1 MTTLGWT
8 CHTRAAPSSD
18 MFNLGSSYF
27 HVALTTVRHLLN
39 SSLFRCDENLMIGP
53 SLFSF
58 WAVCDFAVR
67 HSMRVVLFSL
77 LSSIKFV
84 VKYCCWQILLCVE
97 VSALL
102 LRGSVVVVVR
112 KDKNV
117 VVTNT
122 LNYSAAALFHLFH
135 HFYQLYHFKPRRR
148 SNQLRAR
155 NSQRRTFR
163 VVVGA
168 EIEMSMGWGVGTGC
182 PLSRWGEVRGGC
194 HAHLIFRF
202 QKDGF
207 WWNLSG
213 LIDLLL
219 VSDKSG

>member
-1 MTTLGWT
+1 MSLKWIGIANNCQTIRIG
-8 CHTRAAPSSD
+8 TR
-18 MFNLGSSYF
+18 
-27 HVALTTVRHLLN
+27 LLAGYH
-39 SSLFRCDENLMIGP
+39 SMI
-53 SLFSF
+53 
-58 WAVCDFAVR
+58 AVYFAVTKIWWLAHHFLVSEPFATLR
-67 HSMRVVLFSL
+67 LGILCELF
-77 LSSIKFV
+77 KFV
-84 VKYCCWQILLCVE
+84 VKYSCWQILLCVE

-122 LNYSAAALFHLFH
+122 LNYSAAALFHLFY
-135 HFYQLYHFKPRRR
+135 HFYKLYHFKPRRR

-202 QKDGF
+202 QKNGF

>member
-1 MTTLGWT
+1 MSLKWIGIVNN
-8 CHTRAAPSSD
+8 CQ
-18 MFNLGSSYF
+18 
-27 HVALTTVRHLLN
+27 TVRIGTRLL
-39 SSLFRCDENLMIGP
+39 GGY
-53 SLFSF
+53 
-58 WAVCDFAVR
+58 
-67 HSMRVVLFSL
+67 HSMIAVYLAVTKIWWLAHHFL
-77 LSSIKFV
+77 
-84 VKYCCWQILLCVE
+84 
-97 VSALL
+97 VSEPF
-102 LRGSVVVVVR
+102 
-112 KDKNV
+112 DQNV
-117 VVTNT
+117 VVTNA

-163 VVVGA
+163 VVVGPA
-168 EIEMSMGWGVGTGC
+168 IEMSLGWGVGTGC